1 MFPDLSEIFRYE
13 LCNNP
18 AALFEPSGMMR
29 QAQKA
34 NLADTIWNLGDCSAA
49 DVVIQDNT
57 RHVIDGGSLIQ
68 RIPWNKG
75 ATFGQI
81 CQMYLDYL
89 TKRYAHPVVV
99 FDGYSLGPSSKDH
112 THSRRTKGIEGTKI
126 EFRKNTPF
134 KSKKEN
140 FLCNNEN
147 KQAFIN
153 MLSEFLVSNGI
164 RTEHAEADADVMIAN
179 TGIALAENYPTII
192 IGEDTDVL
200 VLLLFHS
207 STNTTLHYKS
217 DQSNRRANTLKVW
230 DISKTKKLLGD
241 QLCHVLPVI
250 HAITG
255 CDTTSRLFG
264 IGKGLVLKKVMGN
277 QDLIEIAGK
286 VFDVDSSDVVA
297 KFGIQ
302 LLIRMYGG
310 FEFETLDI
318 MRYRKF
324 ASKVVSNSV
333 SFLQIQTLPPTTA
346 AAEQHCKRTF
356 YQVIEW
362 TKRDEDLSNGKLVPV
377 KTRLPAAPDE
387 LINVIRCKCKSNC
400 DNRRCSC

>member
-1 MFPDLSEIFRYE
+1 M
-13 LCNNP
+13 
-18 AALFEPSGMMR
+18 
-29 QAQKA
+29 
-34 NLADTIWNLGDCSAA
+34 
-49 DVVIQDNT
+49 
-57 RHVIDGGSLIQ
+57 
-68 RIPWNKG
+68 
-75 ATFGQI
+75 
-81 CQMYLDYL
+81 
-89 TKRYAHPVVV
+89 
-99 FDGYSLGPSSKDH
+99 
-112 THSRRTKGIEGTKI
+112 
-126 EFRKNTPF
+126 
-134 KSKKEN
+134 
-140 FLCNNEN
+140 
-147 KQAFIN
+147 
-153 MLSEFLVSNGI
+153 
-164 RTEHAEADADVMIAN
+164 
-179 TGIALAENYPTII
+179 
-192 IGEDTDVL
+192 
-200 VLLLFHS
+200 
-207 STNTTLHYKS
+207 
-217 DQSNRRANTLKVW
+217 
-230 DISKTKKLLGD
+230 
-241 QLCHVLPVI
+241 LPVI

-362 TKRDEDLSNGKLVPV
+362 TKLDEDLQLDPLDWGWTMSNGKLVPV
-377 KTRLPAAPDE
+377 KTRLPAAPDQ

-400 DNRRCSC
+400 DNRRCSCRKHGLQCTTACTDCRSRSCSNAEQVEAEEDQNDLE

>member
-1 MFPDLSEIFRYE
+1 
-13 LCNNP
+13 
-18 AALFEPSGMMR
+18 
-29 QAQKA
+29 
-34 NLADTIWNLGDCSAA
+34 
-49 DVVIQDNT
+49 
-57 RHVIDGGSLIQ
+57 
-68 RIPWNKG
+68 
-75 ATFGQI
+75 
-81 CQMYLDYL
+81 
-89 TKRYAHPVVV
+89 
-99 FDGYSLGPSSKDH
+99 
-112 THSRRTKGIEGTKI
+112 
-126 EFRKNTPF
+126 
-134 KSKKEN
+134 
-140 FLCNNEN
+140 
-147 KQAFIN
+147 
-153 MLSEFLVSNGI
+153 MLSEFFVSNGI

-333 SFLQIQTLPPTTA
+333 NFLQIQTLPPTTA

-362 TKRDEDLSNGKLVPV
+362 TKRDEDLQLDPLDWGWTMSNGKLVPV
-377 KTRLPAAPDE
+377 KTCLPAAPDE

-400 DNRRCSC
+400 DNRRCSCRKHGLQCTTACTDCRGRSCSNAEQVEAEEDQNDLE